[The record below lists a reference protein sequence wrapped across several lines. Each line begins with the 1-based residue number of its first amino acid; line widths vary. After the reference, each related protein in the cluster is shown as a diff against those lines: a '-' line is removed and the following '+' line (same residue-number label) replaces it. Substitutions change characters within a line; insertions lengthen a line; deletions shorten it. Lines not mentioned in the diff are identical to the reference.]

1 MQEVKLVAAPRA
13 EAGKAPARKLR
24 REGMVPAVI
33 YGLGTDT
40 QSVSVPA
47 RALQHILAG
56 PGGANTLIDLVVEGE
71 TVLTLAREVQRHPLR
86 GTYLHVDF
94 VRISRDTAITA
105 DVPVLIE
112 GEAEGVKA
120 GGRVNQ
126 ILFTVSVSAKP
137 GAIPQSFTLDVTPLD
152 VGEGRKAGEI
162 ELPAGVTL
170 VTDPDENVVVIASTR
185 LGAAAAAERGEGEGE
200 EGEAGEGGG
209 EAEGGDEAEGG
220 ESSDEA

>member
-1 MQEVKLVAAPRA
+1 MQEVRLVAAPRQD
-13 EAGKAPARKLR
+13 AGKAPARRLR
-24 REGMVPAVI
+24 REGMVPAVV

-94 VRISRDTAITA
+94 VRISRDQAITA
-105 DVPVLIE
+105 DVPVTLE

-120 GGRVNQ
+120 GGRLNQ

-137 GAIPQSFTLDVTPLD
+137 GAIPQTFTLDVTALD
-152 VGEGRKAGEI
+152 VGDGLKVGDLP
-162 ELPAGVTL
+162 LPAGVTL
-170 VTDPDENVVVIASTR
+170 VTDPEENIVVVAATR
-185 LGAAAAAERGEGEGE
+185 LGAARAAGDEGE
-200 EGEAGEGGG
+200 ELEG
-209 EAEGGDEAEGG
+209 EAEGGEATEGGGESEGG
-220 ESSDEA
+220 ESADEA

>member
-1 MQEVKLVAAPRA
+1 MQEVRLVAAPRA

-24 REGMVPAVI
+24 REGMVPAVV

-94 VRISRDTAITA
+94 VRISRDTAIVA
-105 DVPVLIE
+105 EVPVLLE

-120 GGRVNQ
+120 GGRINQ

-137 GAIPQSFTLDVTPLD
+137 GAIPASFTIDVTTLD
-152 VGEGRKAGEI
+152 VGEGRKASEI

-185 LGAAAAAERGEGEGE
+185 LGAARAAEGGEEGE
-200 EGEAGEGGG
+200 EGEGG
-209 EAEGGDEAEGG
+209 ESEGG
-220 ESSDEA
+220 ESDGGESEGGDSSDEA